1 MHVLAITPELPRSD
15 RPGSN
20 APLLRQIE
28 SLRDRGIQVSVI
40 DMRGTPVLKYLTT
53 IPKMRKL
60 LSQVDLVHGHFG
72 FCGWL
77 ARCQFRKPL
86 VISFMGDDLLGEPAN
101 DGEPT
106 WFSRRMVQANKRLA
120 TKADQVIV
128 KSPEMAR
135 VIGHTPS
142 HVVANGV
149 DIDKFQP
156 IARDVERQQLG
167 WNDDELVILFPGN
180 PENPR
185 KGFKLASAA
194 TDVAKRLLQKEIRIQ
209 PMWGIKPDEVPTYMN
224 ACNAMWMTSLIEGSP
239 NVVKEAM
246 ACNRPI
252 VGVPVGDVEYL
263 LDAVE
268 GCHFR
273 PRDPQQLGEAMAD
286 LLANVE
292 DSKGRDAI
300 HRMAL
305 DLDAVADRVIGIYE
319 LALGSN
325 VKQDSQHSTHPATL
339 HATGGR

>member
-1 MHVLAITPELPRSD
+1 MTA
-15 RPGSN
+15 
-20 APLLRQIE
+20 
-28 SLRDRGIQVSVI
+28 I

-86 VISFMGDDLLGEPAN
+86 VISFMGDDLLGEPTN
-101 DGEPT
+101 DGSLS
-106 WFSRRMVQANKRLA
+106 WFSRQMVQANKFLA

-135 VIGHTPS
+135 VIGHAPS

-149 DIDKFQP
+149 DTEKFKP
-156 IARDVERQQLG
+156 VDRDIARVQLG
-167 WNDDELVILFPGN
+167 WNDEELVVLFPGN
-180 PENPR
+180 PDNPR
-185 KGFKLASAA
+185 KGFKLANAA
-194 TDVAKRLLQKEIRIQ
+194 TEVAKELLQREIRIQ
-209 PMWGIKPDEVPTYMN
+209 PMWGIRPDEVPVYMN

-239 NVVKEAM
+239 NVVKEALS
-246 ACNRPI
+246 CNRPI

-263 LDAVE
+263 LNAVE

-273 PRDPQQLGEAMAD
+273 PRDAQQLGEAMAD
-286 LLANVE
+286 LLSTYRESN
-292 DSKGRDAI
+292 GRDAI

-305 DLDAVADRVIGIYE
+305 DLEAVADRVIGIYE
-319 LALGSN
+319 LALGSEITTAS
-325 VKQDSQHSTHPATL
+325 KSTQSSHTTSL
-339 HATGGR
+339 NATGGR